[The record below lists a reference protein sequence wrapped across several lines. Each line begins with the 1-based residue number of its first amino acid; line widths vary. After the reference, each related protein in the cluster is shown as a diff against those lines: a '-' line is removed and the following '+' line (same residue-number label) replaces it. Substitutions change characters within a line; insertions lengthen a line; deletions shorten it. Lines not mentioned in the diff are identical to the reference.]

1 MKNDI
6 ITLDELSN
14 KDIGLN
20 LLTPTFI
27 EMEKITS
34 ARKGTLMHLFLQ
46 NIDFNLEYDIAEL
59 EKLKETLIMKK
70 IVSEEEA
77 EFVNLEKIQIF
88 LKSDLANKIR
98 KSKVIEK
105 EKAFCKKIMANEI
118 FENAKDETILVQ
130 GIIDL
135 YAVTENNEI
144 ILVDY
149 KTDFVEDG
157 NILIGKYSNQLKIYK
172 QALEEALNK
181 KVTQVYIYSMYLN
194 KEIAVDL
201 NYL

>member
-1 MKNDI
+1 
-6 ITLDELSN
+6 
-14 KDIGLN
+14 
-20 LLTPTFI
+20 
-27 EMEKITS
+27 
-34 ARKGTLMHLFLQ
+34 
-46 NIDFNLEYDIAEL
+46 
-59 EKLKETLIMKK
+59 
-70 IVSEEEA
+70 
-77 EFVNLEKIQIF
+77 
-88 LKSDLANKIR
+88 
-98 KSKVIEK
+98 
-105 EKAFCKKIMANEI
+105 MANEI